1 MFRSRQIQPA
11 MAAEPVMPSSG
22 GSVSDAASD
31 GGGARAAGASPDLLD
46 EAGFAR
52 LHAQT
57 ARPLWSYLYR
67 VVGDAAQAEDL
78 VQETFLR
85 VLRARIAALD
95 DDERRAYVFRIAGNL
110 AVDTFRKRKRE
121 GDVLATVERDHARD
135 TPAQTRD
142 LDVAR
147 SFGQLKPQERAM
159 LWLAYVEGSAHDEIA
174 QSLGV
179 KSGSIRVLLF
189 RARRKLRDLIAATG
203 GSR

>member
-11 MAAEPVMPSSG
+11 MAAERVPSSSA
-22 GSVSDAASD
+22 GSVSDAAGE
-31 GGGARAAGASPDLLD
+31 GGGRRVAGANAGLLD
-46 EAGFAR
+46 EGGFAR
-52 LHAQT
+52 LHADT

-85 VLRARIAALD
+85 ILRARVGTLT
-95 DDERRAYVFRIAGNL
+95 DDERRAYVFRVAANL
-110 AVDTFRKRKRE
+110 AVDAFRRRKRE
-121 GDVLATVERDHARD
+121 GEVLADVEREGGRD
-135 TPAQTRD
+135 QQPAASD

-147 SFGQLKPQERAM
+147 SFSQLKPQERAM

-189 RARRKLRDLIAATG
+189 RARRRLRDLMAG
-203 GSR
+203 GTR

>member
-1 MFRSRQIQPA
+1 MATEPSPPSPRGAGPDVSTAPA
-11 MAAEPVMPSSG
+11 LGAGATP
-22 GSVSDAASD
+22 AASD
-31 GGGARAAGASPDLLD
+31 YLD
-46 EAGFAR
+46 EGAFAR

-85 VLRARIAALD
+85 VLRARVGALD
-95 DDERRAYVFRIAGNL
+95 EDERRAYVFRIAGNL
-110 AVDTFRKRKRE
+110 AVDTFRKRRRE
-121 GDVLATVERDHARD
+121 GDAMATVEREQARE
-135 TPAQTRD
+135 TPAHMRD
-142 LDVAR
+142 LDLAR
-147 SFGQLKPQERAM
+147 SFGQLRPQERAM

-189 RARRKLRDLIAATG
+189 RARRKLRDLLAATG

>member
-11 MAAEPVMPSSG
+11 MAAEPVLPSSG
-22 GSVSDAASD
+22 GSVSDAASES
-31 GGGARAAGASPDLLD
+31 GGRRAANMDTELLD
-46 EAGFAR
+46 ESGFAR
-52 LHAQT
+52 LHAET

-85 VLRARIAALD
+85 VLRARVGGLD
-95 DDERRAYVFRIAGNL
+95 ADERRAYVFRIAGNL
-110 AVDTFRKRKRE
+110 AVDTFRKRRRE
-121 GDVLATVERDHARD
+121 GDALATVGREQARD

-189 RARRKLRDLIAATG
+189 RARRKLRDLVAATG
-203 GSR
+203 GAR